1 METWKQINNVPQGY
15 FISDHG
21 RIRYKTRF
29 GNEKIKLGGKNKL
42 GYRLLAIG
50 PKDTY
55 KQYYVHALVL
65 ENFSNRPDWAECI
78 NHKNGI
84 KDDNRLENLEWSTY
98 KQNNQ
103 HAYETGLRKCSRVNS
118 LPEEKVLRIYEM
130 KRMGIKVCDIV
141 REIKAE
147 YGTVK
152 SIYHG
157 KNWKYFYKQ
166 HFP

>member
-1 METWKQINNVPQGY
+1 METWKQIKQAPQGY
-15 FISDHG
+15 FISDLG

-29 GNEKIKLGGKNKL
+29 GNERIKLGGKHQN
-42 GYRLLAIG
+42 GYRSLSIG
-50 PKDTY
+50 PSKGY
-55 KQYYVHALVL
+55 KQQLVHFLVL
-65 ENFSNRPDWAECI
+65 SNFTERPDWAECV

-103 HAYETGLRKCSRVNS
+103 HAYDTGLKKCQRKNS
-118 LPEEKVLRIYEM
+118 PPEEKILRIYEM
-130 KRMGIKVCDIV
+130 KREGIRICDIV
-141 REIKAE
+141 REVNLDYHAVKA
-147 YGTVK
+147 
-152 SIYHG
+152 IYHG